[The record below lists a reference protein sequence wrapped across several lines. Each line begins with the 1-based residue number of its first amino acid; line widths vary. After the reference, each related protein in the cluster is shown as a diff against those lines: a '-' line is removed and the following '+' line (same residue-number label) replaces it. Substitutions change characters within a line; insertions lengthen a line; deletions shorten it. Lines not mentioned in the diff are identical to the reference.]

1 VRQAS
6 DPGGM
11 NGTDI
16 RLDIELLV
24 REIQRYLVV
33 VDLLRSAGY
42 SPVWRPEPDRSATR

>member
-1 VRQAS
+1 
-6 DPGGM
+6 M

-16 RLDIELLV
+16 RLDVDRLV

-42 SPVWRPEPDRSATR
+42 SPSWRGDERDRRATTHEGS